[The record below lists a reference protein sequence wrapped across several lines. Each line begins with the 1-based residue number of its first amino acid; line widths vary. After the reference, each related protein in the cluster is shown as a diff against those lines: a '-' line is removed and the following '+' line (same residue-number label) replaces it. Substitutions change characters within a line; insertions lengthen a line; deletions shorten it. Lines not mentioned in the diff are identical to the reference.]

1 MFARIGTFSGAPERV
16 DDEVTRQAQMETFRI
31 LQSIPGFA
39 GVHVFADRQTGKT
52 IAISRGR
59 PKPRRGR
66 GSRCEAQSWTSN
78 CGQQATANKRVPH
91 TSCCSARRVT
101 LGSWQVRPNN
111 RASW

>member
-16 DDEVTRQAQMETFRI
+16 DDEVTRQAQMETFPI

-39 GVHVFADRQTGKT
+39 GVHVFADRQIGKT
-52 IAISRGR
+52 IAR
-59 PKPRRGR
+59 PKPRRGC

-91 TSCCSARRVT
+91 RSCCSVQRVT
-101 LGSWQVRPNN
+101 LGSGQVRPAN
-111 RASW
+111 RAYW